1 MKKGG
6 LKEQLLGRVVEK
18 AGPPG
23 KWVGDWKG
31 MRNAKG
37 VFSATIEACWIEEG
51 FVMALVRDSFG
62 TSFNIMLQD
71 HKLKP

>member
-1 MKKGG
+1 MKAGE
-6 LKEQLLGRVVEK
+6 LKEQLLGRVVER
-18 AGPPG
+18 
-23 KWVGDWKG
+23 VGDSEWDGK
-31 MRNAKG
+31 RNAKG
-37 VFSATIEACWIEEG
+37 EYSATIEACWIEEG